1 MKYTFLAMSIAILH
15 TAGLFSQEIKQK
27 LIYELQP
34 DERIIMGNEHMLAV
48 RNGTAHYIL
57 FLQKDSMKY
66 IVFDEKKY
74 GPFEYI
80 EDWKPTVNMF
90 NWAVKKDDKWY
101 QLILDYDLLLGPYD
115 EVGTVARDEKMK
127 NFAFKARI
135 DTTNFIIM
143 NNQLLGPD
151 ENMVEMET
159 PDFSPE
165 GNNYSFLYVK
175 NIGGKQKA
183 FIRYRNEDVAID
195 SIKYNWACM
204 TEDGY
209 DYYRVSSLVSSY
221 RYYGS
226 STYYNE
232 DDNGVRYYM
241 KNKPDIPV
249 DDKWEIGEGAVESHA
264 RIWKE
269 RLGKNDVYVFAT
281 DEKYITDKNGVKNGP
296 YNEIITYGCRN
307 KNKYAILK
315 NYYVKDEE
323 EPERVPVYS
332 NFSSKN
338 LIYELLPTSSLSR
351 EKFILVNN
359 KTYGPFTDVVNY
371 TLRIGDDGKFA
382 CLVNPDSE
390 LYLNGSFTGIKNVS
404 RMVFRVKT
412 SQAIVETPDS
422 SLYLDTTYIGKFD
435 IKSLWHD
442 IALSDGGKNLGIL
455 HTRNNKKYIYLT
467 AFKKNIGPI
476 ERAGHYVEWVMSK
489 DGKNVAYN
497 NGFVSIN
504 QKPAIDS
511 NAFSLSYSS
520 ARNSFCWLSLYG
532 RKIYRNEYLLAN

>member
-15 TAGLFSQEIKQK
+15 TADLFSQEIKQK

-90 NWAVKKDDKWY
+90 NWAVKKDGKWY

-115 EVGTVARDEKMK
+115 EVGTVSRDEKMK

-135 DTTNFIIM
+135 DTTNFVIM
-143 NNQLLGPD
+143 NNQQLGPD
-151 ENMVEMET
+151 ENMVDIEAPE
-159 PDFSPE
+159 FSPE
-165 GNNYSFLYVK
+165 GNNYNFQYVK
-175 NIGGKQKA
+175 NIDGKRKV
-183 FIRYRNEDVAID
+183 FIRYKNEDVAID
-195 SIKYNWACM
+195 SIKYKWACM

-221 RYYGS
+221 HYYGS

-241 KNKPDIPV
+241 KNIPDIPV
-249 DDKWEIGEGAVESHA
+249 DDTWEIGEGVVESHA

-269 RLGKNDVYVFAT
+269 RLGKKDVYVFAT

-296 YNEIITYGCRN
+296 YNEIITYGCEN

-315 NYYVKDEE
+315 NYYVNDEE

-338 LIYELLPTSSLSR
+338 LFYELLPTSSLSR

-371 TLRIGDDGKFA
+371 TLEIGDDGKFA

-404 RMVFRVKT
+404 RMMYIEET
-412 SQAIVETPDS
+412 SQAIVEKQDS
-422 SLYLDTTYIGKFD
+422 TLYVDTTYIGKFD

-455 HTRNNKKYIYLT
+455 HTRNNKKYIHLT
-467 AFKKNIGPI
+467 ALKKNIGPV
-476 ERAGHYVEWVMSK
+476 ERAGHYVEWVISK

-504 QKPAIDS
+504 QKPAIDK

-520 ARNSFCWLSLYG
+520 TQNSFCWLTLSG
-532 RKIYRNEYLLAN
+532 RKIYRKEYSLTD